1 MIQLPLYRKQTMYQ
15 NMPMNKKPIVIIGAG
30 CHARVVVEIIL
41 MTKKFKPVGCVDP
54 QPENI
59 LTRDELPYLGNDS
72 IIANLPDKLLKYA
85 AMGMAGFNNLKR
97 KTLYEYC
104 LYNGFEFPVFKHPG
118 SIVSRTARL
127 GPATVVM
134 AGSIINT
141 RAVIEENV
149 IINSGAIVEH
159 DCLIGHSAQIGP
171 GAVLCGE
178 VAVKEKAFIGAG
190 ARIIQGITIGESAL
204 IGAGA
209 VVTRDIPAG
218 VTAFGNPAVIVKNPS
233 RGVMAACAG

>member
-1 MIQLPLYRKQTMYQ
+1 
-15 NMPMNKKPIVIIGAG
+15 MPMDKKPIVIIGAG

-41 MTKKFKPVGCVDP
+41 LTKKFKPVGCVDP

-59 LTRDELPYLGNDS
+59 LTRDELPYLGDDS
-72 IIANLPDKLLKYA
+72 VLESLSDKFLKYA

-97 KTLYEYC
+97 RTLYEYC
-104 LYNGFEFPVFKHPG
+104 LSKGFNFPVFRHPG

-134 AGSIINT
+134 AGSIINP

-159 DCLIGHSAQIGP
+159 DCLIGHSAQVGP
-171 GAVLCGE
+171 GAVLCGN
-178 VAVKEKAFIGAG
+178 VTVREKAFIGAG

-209 VVTRDIPAG
+209 VVTKDIPAG
-218 VTAFGNPAVIVKNPS
+218 VTVFGNPAVIVQNPS
-233 RGVMAACAG
+233 RGVKAVCAG

>member
-1 MIQLPLYRKQTMYQ
+1 MD
-15 NMPMNKKPIVIIGAG
+15 KKPIVIVGAG

-41 MTKKFKPVGCVDP
+41 LTKKFKPVGCVDP

-59 LTRDELPYLGNDS
+59 LTRDEILYLGNDS
-72 IIANLPDKLLKYA
+72 VLANLPGKFLKHA

-97 KTLYEYC
+97 RTLYEYC
-104 LYNGFEFPVFKHPG
+104 LSAGFDFPVLKHPG

-134 AGSIINT
+134 AGSIINP

-149 IINSGAIVEH
+149 IINSGAIIEH
-159 DCLIGHSAQIGP
+159 DCFIGHSAQVGS
-171 GAVLCGE
+171 GAIICGN
-178 VAVKEKAFIGAG
+178 VKVKEKAFIGAG
-190 ARIIQGITIGESAL
+190 ARIIQGLTIGESAL

-218 VTAFGNPAVIVKNPS
+218 VTAFGNPAVIVQNPS
-233 RGVMAACAG
+233 RGVKAVCAG

>member
-1 MIQLPLYRKQTMYQ
+1 MD
-15 NMPMNKKPIVIIGAG
+15 KKPIVIIGAG

-41 MTKKFKPVGCVDP
+41 LTKKFKPVGCVDP

-59 LTRDELPYLGNDS
+59 LTGYEIPYLGNDS
-72 IIANLPDKLLKYA
+72 ILANLSNKFLKYA

-104 LYNGFEFPVFKHPG
+104 LSKGFEFPVFKHTD
-118 SIVSRTARL
+118 SIVSRAVRL
-127 GPATVVM
+127 GPATLVM
-134 AGSIINT
+134 AGSIINPC
-141 RAVIEENV
+141 AVIEENV

-159 DCLIGHSAQIGP
+159 DCLIGHSVQVGP
-171 GAVLCGE
+171 GAVLCGN
-178 VAVKEKAFIGAG
+178 VTIKDKAFIGAG
-190 ARIIQGITIGESAL
+190 ARIIIQGITIGESAL

-218 VTAFGNPAVIVKNPS
+218 VTAFGNPAVIVNNPS
-233 RGVMAACAG
+233 RGVKSVCAG